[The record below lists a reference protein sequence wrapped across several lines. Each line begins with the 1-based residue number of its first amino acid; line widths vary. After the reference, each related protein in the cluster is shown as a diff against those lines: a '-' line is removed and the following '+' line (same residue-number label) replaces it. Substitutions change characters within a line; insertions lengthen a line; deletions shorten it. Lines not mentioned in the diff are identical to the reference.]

1 MWQHPLQ
8 SQPYE
13 LIRLSHESSPVASHA
28 PHVLGVCG
36 AASASSAVGVLP
48 PNRLRR
54 PIVGGSHSLAHELA
68 STCGGGDGGG
78 GDGLDSS
85 RICGG
90 RIGDDGGHATGLG
103 EGSGD
108 GSTWSNGGS
117 GDGGGGGGL
126 GASWQHPLQSQPYE
140 LIRLSHESSPVASH
154 APHVL
159 GVCGAASASSAVGVL
174 PPNRL
179 RRPIVGGSHSLAH
192 ELAST
197 CGGGDGGGGEG
208 VGGDGGST

>member
-1 MWQHPLQ
+1 MHV
-8 SQPYE
+8 S
-13 LIRLSHESSPVASHA
+13 ASHA
-28 PHVLGVCG
+28 D
-36 AASASSAVGVLP
+36 
-48 PNRLRR
+48 R
-54 PIVGGSHSLAHELA
+54 GG
-68 STCGGGDGGG
+68 GGGDGVG

-108 GSTWSNGGS
+108 GSGWSISSRGGGVG
-117 GDGGGGGGL
+117 GDGGGFDQSRSRGGGGDGFDTSKSRGGGIGGRSRSGGGL

-179 RRPIVGGSHSLAH
+179 RRPIVGGSRSLAH